1 MPYPSV
7 TNSLLSVSRYAP
19 AVPPCAPVK
28 KPGDIITRKGM
39 TRAARAAGAVAALGA
54 LGAAVPANASLH
66 ATGSGAAPPA
76 QLRASCPVTAYIA
89 DVYGGVTPIN
99 TATNTAGPAITVG
112 TAANYGPGAIAIT
125 PNRKTAYVLDES
137 AGGNP
142 GNDSIVTPISTATGK
157 AGRPIPVGTRPTPAP
172 RKAPAR
178 PGIPPARPAPAP
190 AGLRG
195 TRPRLPKGAGTGAK
209 GRRRCALTPGRAQTA
224 RQQETPGGNPP
235 PDPGCPPGGAPPP
248 PPPPPPPKGVAALPG
263 IPGRAS
269 AVAHAELPAPRT
281 ETTPRELP
289 GHCGTKPPAP

>member
-195 TRPRLPKGAGTGAK
+195 TRPRLPRCCRFSGGSRDVA
-209 GRRRCALTPGRAQTA
+209 RRCGTPASESFCNASLGCRARPRCCFDASSRSAGRLMQHLLRSHGRISGILTCADAQFACYVRFAL
-224 RQQETPGGNPP
+224 QENS
-235 PDPGCPPGGAPPP
+235 
-248 PPPPPPPKGVAALPG
+248 
-263 IPGRAS
+263 R
-269 AVAHAELPAPRT
+269 HRAELVIS
-281 ETTPRELP
+281 
-289 GHCGTKPPAP
+289 